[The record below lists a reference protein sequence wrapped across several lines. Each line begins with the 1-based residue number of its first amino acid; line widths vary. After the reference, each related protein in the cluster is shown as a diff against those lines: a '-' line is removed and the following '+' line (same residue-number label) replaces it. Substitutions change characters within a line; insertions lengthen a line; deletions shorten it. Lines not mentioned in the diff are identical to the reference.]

1 MTPREEEEAEMDA
14 LLLASHKEDKLARQ
28 MQTIMGLYVTIEQY
42 FMAESVRKAV
52 KIDTVEA
59 DSQTSSVVDDVFYI
73 LQRSA
78 KRAISSSNGPAI
90 CAVLNHVS
98 SLIDLGSE
106 LVTHLRKGL
115 ETYRPSAPATN
126 IATILA
132 ATTNTTAPPPRQF
145 LVALNNVEVAKE
157 YLGKLRKDLERDLVE
172 QFGSLVSSRGPAEAR
187 MTALA
192 LENLGEATTGFGSI
206 LDQSIETLVSGLSS
220 RLQGVAD
227 HLLSVSYEMGDVE
240 HAAHDVGDPFMSK
253 FRPAMD
259 SLLDPFRA
267 GLTPGNFDTFV
278 HVSCRVIAQRLE
290 TLIIQRK
297 VTHLGGLA
305 LDRDVRS
312 LLTYFGTITQRTVR
326 DRFVRVTQIVMLLSL
341 DKLNEVMEYWGV
353 GSNGV
358 VWRLSASEVR
368 KVLGLRSDFRSD
380 QIAALRL

>member
-1 MTPREEEEAEMDA
+1 MDA

-52 KIDTVEA
+52 RIDAVDPDA
-59 DSQTSSVVDDVFYI
+59 QTSSVVDDVFYI

-78 KRAISSSNGPAI
+78 RRAISSSNGPAI

-106 LVTHLRKGL
+106 LVSHLRRGL
-115 ETYRPSAPATN
+115 ESYRPNAAATN

-132 ATTNTTAPPPRQF
+132 ATANASAPPPRQF

-172 QFGSLVSSRGPAEAR
+172 QFGSLASNRGPAEAR

-192 LENLGEATTGFGSI
+192 LENLGEATAGFGTI
-206 LDQSIETLVSGLSS
+206 LDQAMETLVTGLAS
-220 RLQGVAD
+220 RLQAAAD
-227 HLLSVSYEMGDVE
+227 HLLAVSYEMGDAE
-240 HAAHDVGDPFMSK
+240 HAAHDVGEPFMAR

-259 SLLDPFRA
+259 AFLEPFRA

-278 HVSCRVIAQRLE
+278 HVSCRVLAQRFE
-290 TLIIQRK
+290 ALIIQRK
-297 VTHLGGLA
+297 VTQLGGLA
-305 LDRDVRS
+305 LDRDVRAI
-312 LLTYFGTITQRTVR
+312 LAYFSAQSQRTVR
-326 DRFVRVTQIVMLLSL
+326 DRFVRVSQIVMLLSM
-341 DKLNEVMEYWGV
+341 DKLAEVMEYWGA
-353 GSNGV
+353 GSSGV
-358 VWRLSASEVR
+358 VWRLTASEVR
-368 KVLGLRSDFRSD
+368 KVLGLRIDFRSD